1 MVYNGSINSLEQ
13 QIKTYSS
20 MLLKIAFT
28 YVKNTSD
35 AEDIVQEVFVKILE
49 KEPNFTNKD
58 HEKAWLIRSTI
69 NMAKN
74 YLSSSRFRMNL
85 PLMEDLSYLPEEES
99 GLLEEVMDLPEKYR
113 IVIHLYYYEGYSTKE
128 IASTLG
134 KRSSTIRTQLE
145 RGRNLLK
152 KELKGEL

>member
-1 MVYNGSINSLEQ
+1 M
-13 QIKTYSS
+13 
-20 MLLKIAFT
+20 
-28 YVKNTSD
+28 
-35 AEDIVQEVFVKILE
+35 QEVFVKILE

-74 YLSSSRFRMNL
+74 YLNSSRFRMNL
-85 PLMEDLSYLPEEES
+85 PLIEDLSYLPKEES

-134 KRSSTIRTQLE
+134 KRSSTI
-145 RGRNLLK
+145 
-152 KELKGEL
+152 